1 MKSKTIVMFAVFA
14 TLLMFSG
21 VYGLIDDYSPAHPS
35 AMSEASHAHAMLPSI
50 PETASAFVTAGYFTN
65 GAVPDSGTTTSYL
78 PFAVNSSYSNADFSF
93 PSQLTIS
100 NGVATGSYQI
110 GSYYYDPVSGTLD
123 GIVTLNII
131 LPLPVYSPIGGQYEA
146 DVGTVYLNLSTVAQT
161 TGSGTSSQ
169 SQSYTFDYSSGILSN
184 EPTGYISMTTTYVP
198 SAHGDNGANFLAFT
212 LSVAITSYQ
221 NSINTF
227 GGLYVGNSASHT
239 PYTASVSSDQVV
251 VNPTSAPAQEA
262 QAFAIG
268 WHFNSLSGSF
278 TIPQYES
285 SFTLSWTSDVE
296 SNPVYNGQPQT
307 STSGSFSGSL
317 TDNSYT
323 VNPVGDPPTVVNGA
337 STYTFNDYLSSQDQV
352 SPHDHTTTSTPGY
365 TYTQVAG
372 TTNEASA
379 SFGMSGTTPTGT
391 VFISYETAQNSLT
404 TAKTNLQFTPSATVT
419 NPYYNFAQ
427 NLLNG
432 TISGASAGSYSGSNN
447 ENPTFSGGTA
457 TYTTSASPSWT
468 VSLILFGNR
477 HPVYVNASISLT
489 TANPLTPITIT
500 ANYSEYFNGE
510 TQYLQSSWNGKPLT
524 SSASGTEEVSQVSHF
539 NTPGSK
545 TILYSASNSPNPQ
558 FEGSSALDSSTN
570 SFTVSV
576 VPFTLTPSP
585 ADYTVVGTS
594 VLLSLAYSTQT
605 AAKITLIDLMVN
617 GVLVDRLQPDLA
629 SGTVKYQYTQPTLA
643 PLLVTWTAEDQYGY
657 SQNVTFQ
664 YGSYL
669 VPSEYSNKITVLQAP
684 NYTSSY
690 PISLTGVPTGSGFY
704 QQLLTISNPSQYGI
718 NTAGSNLQFSAG
730 NGTLLYAWIQ
740 SINSTSMQVWIKNY
754 YGNSVID
761 LQVLPSFENLFSA
774 NGYIGYGITY
784 FNAYKVFEYATD
796 FNNLTGWT
804 ITNTKYYL
812 YNDTLSY
819 LSAGGGSFTIPY
831 DLNIGSE
838 LMFDAWFN
846 GTPEAVGGNLV
857 GIGSPYNVWAGTG
870 YGGNGFGITEQNAS
884 GNTFASLTQPQGY
897 ASYALKI
904 NAASAQATLN
914 GNTATVSTRNP
925 SYPVQVG
932 MFAQTGVSF
941 NVSLRYLI
949 LVAPI
954 SSMPT
959 FAIGTGSVFQA
970 NATTSSTFSGSPVGQ
985 YNATYSYMAYSV
997 PIAPT
1002 TAYVTIIYNKTWIPA
1017 NVYPS
1022 TYLPIL
1028 PNTTFVTIEGVKGFS
1043 GIQITLIEP
1052 SQLIGSPTYQNI
1064 QYSMP
1069 GGLNP
1074 PTGYFLNDVSY
1085 VPFGS
1090 STQYTIDTSSQFVQ
1104 LPFGSTISLTVFDP
1118 WGDKVASL
1126 TNYLIANVSGQIS
1139 TSPDVTE
1146 LQFQFF
1152 NSTASYVYLSHNGK
1166 NLSFFNSAIVANDTT
1181 FSWATTYYS
1190 VTTGVQE
1197 IKAGTVSTDE
1207 PIQPL
1212 LIYLHAPAGQLQ
1224 VSIDAYPGANLGTL
1238 SSSGNPRILA
1248 YIDGEPYT
1256 PGNTF
1261 SGFQGS
1267 TYEVRVADL
1276 LNQTLLETNITL
1288 QASFTSVTET
1298 LHPSYWMGI
1307 ENDEE
1312 VPQDSPLATEYVSIN
1327 RTGSPVHYN
1336 FTDSVGQNWI
1346 GYFAAGN
1353 YTVSMHDNVT
1363 NTFYVNISQSDQQ
1376 FYLNGQQLLNLTEF
1390 NQKINELV
1398 NYTSSIQNTTYGLHV
1413 VTQSQVFS
1421 SQIGHTVYY
1430 QFGVYYNNYTAVSQS
1445 FLQNSTI
1452 LVRITNSTATTV
1464 NIPSS
1469 ESTSGN
1475 VYTLALTPEQG
1486 GDYSITVVV
1495 SHGEYG
1501 GIDTTTLTVSI
1512 PVIVQNGMRIELTG
1526 PGSLGIGEA
1535 GNYYIVLEYSNGS
1548 LFSTANTNSA
1558 LANMTIS
1565 VLLGNAVI
1573 QTITGAYYSAGILTF
1588 VFSSTTAGAYSLSA
1602 STHLDDGSNVS
1613 ATYIL
1618 PVSVQGITSNIGVI
1632 ALDTPS
1638 EAQVNQL
1645 IPFELEFQ
1653 TASGSLLTANQ
1664 INALVANSTISI
1676 RNSESLTYTTAV
1688 SGHILYV
1695 NFSSASAGYYTF
1707 SLASYFAENGN
1718 TYSVVFSA
1726 SIAISVPP
1734 IADNGMSLF
1743 ITGSS
1748 SIQSDTRNAYFIT
1761 LFYRN
1766 GTSFD
1771 GADTASAN
1779 TNLSLQLFAQSGIFI
1794 ADLTHSVYSNGIIE
1808 AYVNVSAGSYFILAS
1823 THLDDPTYVSASNV
1837 LDFTS
1842 VSGASLQ
1849 KITIIGVD
1857 TPSTFIS
1864 GQSGTYIYRFMYPNG
1879 TVLDNA
1885 ELRGIL
1891 PYLNVTLLNSESIQP
1906 TLAVVGN
1913 ELDVNF
1919 TFTGYGYYTLT
1930 IYGQYTSGLITY
1942 AIYLSQQ
1949 ISVNQLARNI
1959 SISLSGPSK
1968 IEFNVSTVFVLSVL
1982 QNGSALN
1989 KSDTLAFMNNTSAS
2003 IYLSGNF
2010 AGLATLHYIQ
2020 PGKIGIAVNL
2030 STLSNA
2036 YILSVD
2042 AQNVNISGHYFYG
2055 EVQASFSV
2063 VPYNPANPPTTQDGI
2078 ISFLTSEPML
2088 IFYFAATALGLIAYF
2103 WPEIPWVKRRREKEA
2118 SLDAAGNTIEGMV
2131 ALKVA
2136 DNQPLTPAETA
2147 MWNAIP
2153 NDLKNE
2159 LIKRLTSGRIRK
2171 FSKEKV
2177 NKSEKKHRFL

>member
-718 NTAGSNLQFSAG
+718 NTAGSNLQFSA
-730 NGTLLYAWIQ
+730 I
-740 SINSTSMQVWIKNY
+740 
-754 YGNSVID
+754 
-761 LQVLPSFENLFSA
+761 
-774 NGYIGYGITY
+774 
-784 FNAYKVFEYATD
+784 
-796 FNNLTGWT
+796 
-804 ITNTKYYL
+804 
-812 YNDTLSY
+812 
-819 LSAGGGSFTIPY
+819 
-831 DLNIGSE
+831 
-838 LMFDAWFN
+838 
-846 GTPEAVGGNLV
+846 
-857 GIGSPYNVWAGTG
+857 
-870 YGGNGFGITEQNAS
+870 
-884 GNTFASLTQPQGY
+884 
-897 ASYALKI
+897 
-904 NAASAQATLN
+904 
-914 GNTATVSTRNP
+914 
-925 SYPVQVG
+925 
-932 MFAQTGVSF
+932 
-941 NVSLRYLI
+941 
-949 LVAPI
+949 
-954 SSMPT
+954 
-959 FAIGTGSVFQA
+959 
-970 NATTSSTFSGSPVGQ
+970 
-985 YNATYSYMAYSV
+985 
-997 PIAPT
+997 
-1002 TAYVTIIYNKTWIPA
+1002 
-1017 NVYPS
+1017 
-1022 TYLPIL
+1022 
-1028 PNTTFVTIEGVKGFS
+1028 
-1043 GIQITLIEP
+1043 
-1052 SQLIGSPTYQNI
+1052 
-1064 QYSMP
+1064 
-1069 GGLNP
+1069 
-1074 PTGYFLNDVSY
+1074 
-1085 VPFGS
+1085 
-1090 STQYTIDTSSQFVQ
+1090 
-1104 LPFGSTISLTVFDP
+1104 
-1118 WGDKVASL
+1118 
-1126 TNYLIANVSGQIS
+1126 
-1139 TSPDVTE
+1139 
-1146 LQFQFF
+1146 
-1152 NSTASYVYLSHNGK
+1152 
-1166 NLSFFNSAIVANDTT
+1166 
-1181 FSWATTYYS
+1181 
-1190 VTTGVQE
+1190 
-1197 IKAGTVSTDE
+1197 
-1207 PIQPL
+1207 
-1212 LIYLHAPAGQLQ
+1212 
-1224 VSIDAYPGANLGTL
+1224 
-1238 SSSGNPRILA
+1238 
-1248 YIDGEPYT
+1248 
-1256 PGNTF
+1256 
-1261 SGFQGS
+1261 
-1267 TYEVRVADL
+1267 
-1276 LNQTLLETNITL
+1276 
-1288 QASFTSVTET
+1288 
-1298 LHPSYWMGI
+1298 
-1307 ENDEE
+1307 
-1312 VPQDSPLATEYVSIN
+1312 
-1327 RTGSPVHYN
+1327 
-1336 FTDSVGQNWI
+1336 
-1346 GYFAAGN
+1346 
-1353 YTVSMHDNVT
+1353 
-1363 NTFYVNISQSDQQ
+1363 
-1376 FYLNGQQLLNLTEF
+1376 
-1390 NQKINELV
+1390 
-1398 NYTSSIQNTTYGLHV
+1398 
-1413 VTQSQVFS
+1413 
-1421 SQIGHTVYY
+1421 
-1430 QFGVYYNNYTAVSQS
+1430 
-1445 FLQNSTI
+1445 
-1452 LVRITNSTATTV
+1452 
-1464 NIPSS
+1464 
-1469 ESTSGN
+1469 
-1475 VYTLALTPEQG
+1475 
-1486 GDYSITVVV
+1486 
-1495 SHGEYG
+1495 
-1501 GIDTTTLTVSI
+1501 
-1512 PVIVQNGMRIELTG
+1512 
-1526 PGSLGIGEA
+1526 
-1535 GNYYIVLEYSNGS
+1535 
-1548 LFSTANTNSA
+1548 
-1558 LANMTIS
+1558 
-1565 VLLGNAVI
+1565 
-1573 QTITGAYYSAGILTF
+1573 
-1588 VFSSTTAGAYSLSA
+1588 
-1602 STHLDDGSNVS
+1602 
-1613 ATYIL
+1613 
-1618 PVSVQGITSNIGVI
+1618 
-1632 ALDTPS
+1632 
-1638 EAQVNQL
+1638 
-1645 IPFELEFQ
+1645 
-1653 TASGSLLTANQ
+1653 
-1664 INALVANSTISI
+1664 
-1676 RNSESLTYTTAV
+1676 
-1688 SGHILYV
+1688 
-1695 NFSSASAGYYTF
+1695 
-1707 SLASYFAENGN
+1707 
-1718 TYSVVFSA
+1718 
-1726 SIAISVPP
+1726 
-1734 IADNGMSLF
+1734 
-1743 ITGSS
+1743 
-1748 SIQSDTRNAYFIT
+1748 
-1761 LFYRN
+1761 
-1766 GTSFD
+1766 
-1771 GADTASAN
+1771 
-1779 TNLSLQLFAQSGIFI
+1779 
-1794 ADLTHSVYSNGIIE
+1794 
-1808 AYVNVSAGSYFILAS
+1808 
-1823 THLDDPTYVSASNV
+1823 
-1837 LDFTS
+1837 
-1842 VSGASLQ
+1842 
-1849 KITIIGVD
+1849 
-1857 TPSTFIS
+1857 
-1864 GQSGTYIYRFMYPNG
+1864 
-1879 TVLDNA
+1879 
-1885 ELRGIL
+1885 
-1891 PYLNVTLLNSESIQP
+1891 
-1906 TLAVVGN
+1906 
-1913 ELDVNF
+1913 
-1919 TFTGYGYYTLT
+1919 
-1930 IYGQYTSGLITY
+1930 
-1942 AIYLSQQ
+1942 
-1949 ISVNQLARNI
+1949 
-1959 SISLSGPSK
+1959 
-1968 IEFNVSTVFVLSVL
+1968 
-1982 QNGSALN
+1982 
-1989 KSDTLAFMNNTSAS
+1989 
-2003 IYLSGNF
+2003 
-2010 AGLATLHYIQ
+2010 
-2020 PGKIGIAVNL
+2020 
-2030 STLSNA
+2030 
-2036 YILSVD
+2036 
-2042 AQNVNISGHYFYG
+2042 
-2055 EVQASFSV
+2055 
-2063 VPYNPANPPTTQDGI
+2063 
-2078 ISFLTSEPML
+2078 
-2088 IFYFAATALGLIAYF
+2088 
-2103 WPEIPWVKRRREKEA
+2103 
-2118 SLDAAGNTIEGMV
+2118 
-2131 ALKVA
+2131 
-2136 DNQPLTPAETA
+2136 
-2147 MWNAIP
+2147 
-2153 NDLKNE
+2153 
-2159 LIKRLTSGRIRK
+2159 
-2171 FSKEKV
+2171 
-2177 NKSEKKHRFL
+2177 

>member
-1 MKSKTIVMFAVFA
+1 MLTVFPIAFA
-14 TLLMFSG
+14 
-21 VYGLIDDYSPAHPS
+21 
-35 AMSEASHAHAMLPSI
+35 
-50 PETASAFVTAGYFTN
+50 FTN
-65 GAVPDSGTTTSYL
+65 HISNFWDYNSTGQAVNGIEGNDGLKWFANSLTTENVYITTSGRNLANYN
-78 PFAVNSSYSNADFSF
+78 FGFTVSSYSNGSILANFWNDVNVYQTGATTVSGIGNYLITDHANGGD
-93 PSQLTIS
+93 PILDN
-100 NGVATGSYQI
+100 NGVH
-110 GSYYYDPVSGTLD
+110 
-123 GIVTLNII
+123 
-131 LPLPVYSPIGGQYEA
+131 
-146 DVGTVYLNLSTVAQT
+146 
-161 TGSGTSSQ
+161 
-169 SQSYTFDYSSGILSN
+169 
-184 EPTGYISMTTTYVP
+184 PTYM
-198 SAHGDNGANFLAFT
+198 
-212 LSVAITSYQ
+212 
-221 NSINTF
+221 
-227 GGLYVGNSASHT
+227 
-239 PYTASVSSDQVV
+239 
-251 VNPTSAPAQEA
+251 
-262 QAFAIG
+262 
-268 WHFNSLSGSF
+268 
-278 TIPQYES
+278 TIPDIFFY
-285 SFTLSWTSDVE
+285 
-296 SNPVYNGQPQT
+296 
-307 STSGSFSGSL
+307 
-317 TDNSYT
+317 
-323 VNPVGDPPTVVNGA
+323 
-337 STYTFNDYLSSQDQV
+337 
-352 SPHDHTTTSTPGY
+352 
-365 TYTQVAG
+365 
-372 TTNEASA
+372 
-379 SFGMSGTTPTGT
+379 
-391 VFISYETAQNSLT
+391 
-404 TAKTNLQFTPSATVT
+404 
-419 NPYYNFAQ
+419 
-427 NLLNG
+427 
-432 TISGASAGSYSGSNN
+432 
-447 ENPTFSGGTA
+447 
-457 TYTTSASPSWT
+457 
-468 VSLILFGNR
+468 
-477 HPVYVNASISLT
+477 
-489 TANPLTPITIT
+489 ANI
-500 ANYSEYFNGE
+500 
-510 TQYLQSSWNGKPLT
+510 
-524 SSASGTEEVSQVSHF
+524 
-539 NTPGSK
+539 
-545 TILYSASNSPNPQ
+545 
-558 FEGSSALDSSTN
+558 
-570 SFTVSV
+570 
-576 VPFTLTPSP
+576 
-585 ADYTVVGTS
+585 
-594 VLLSLAYSTQT
+594 
-605 AAKITLIDLMVN
+605 
-617 GVLVDRLQPDLA
+617 
-629 SGTVKYQYTQPTLA
+629 
-643 PLLVTWTAEDQYGY
+643 
-657 SQNVTFQ
+657 
-664 YGSYL
+664 
-669 VPSEYSNKITVLQAP
+669 
-684 NYTSSY
+684 
-690 PISLTGVPTGSGFY
+690 
-704 QQLLTISNPSQYGI
+704 
-718 NTAGSNLQFSAG
+718 
-730 NGTLLYAWIQ
+730 
-740 SINSTSMQVWIKNY
+740 
-754 YGNSVID
+754 
-761 LQVLPSFENLFSA
+761 
-774 NGYIGYGITY
+774 
-784 FNAYKVFEYATD
+784 
-796 FNNLTGWT
+796 
-804 ITNTKYYL
+804 
-812 YNDTLSY
+812 
-819 LSAGGGSFTIPY
+819 
-831 DLNIGSE
+831 
-838 LMFDAWFN
+838 
-846 GTPEAVGGNLV
+846 
-857 GIGSPYNVWAGTG
+857 
-870 YGGNGFGITEQNAS
+870 
-884 GNTFASLTQPQGY
+884 
-897 ASYALKI
+897 
-904 NAASAQATLN
+904 
-914 GNTATVSTRNP
+914 
-925 SYPVQVG
+925 
-932 MFAQTGVSF
+932 
-941 NVSLRYLI
+941 
-949 LVAPI
+949 
-954 SSMPT
+954 SMPT

>member
-1 MKSKTIVMFAVFA
+1 MKNTALFSMLAVAIMVMA
-14 TLLMFSG
+14 G
-21 VYGLIDDYSPAHPS
+21 
-35 AMSEASHAHAMLPSI
+35 
-50 PETASAFVTAGYFTN
+50 AFVYFQVQKTSGY
-65 GAVPDSGTTTSYL
+65 PDYH
-78 PFAVNSSYSNADFSF
+78 VN
-93 PSQLTIS
+93 
-100 NGVATGSYQI
+100 
-110 GSYYYDPVSGTLD
+110 
-123 GIVTLNII
+123 
-131 LPLPVYSPIGGQYEA
+131 
-146 DVGTVYLNLSTVAQT
+146 VYLNYTKGNITV
-161 TGSGTSSQ
+161 
-169 SQSYTFDYSSGILSN
+169 DYG
-184 EPTGYISMTTTYVP
+184 
-198 SAHGDNGANFLAFT
+198 H
-212 LSVAITSYQ
+212 
-221 NSINTF
+221 NSINSIVVPSKAWF
-227 GGLYVGNSASHT
+227 N
-239 PYTASVSSDQVV
+239 VSLK
-251 VNPTSAPAQEA
+251 A
-262 QAFAIG
+262 
-268 WHFNSLSGSF
+268 
-278 TIPQYES
+278 Y
-285 SFTLSWTSDVE
+285 
-296 SNPVYNGQPQT
+296 SNY
-307 STSGSFSGSL
+307 
-317 TDNSYT
+317 
-323 VNPVGDPPTVVNGA
+323 
-337 STYTFNDYLSSQDQV
+337 
-352 SPHDHTTTSTPGY
+352 
-365 TYTQVAG
+365 
-372 TTNEASA
+372 
-379 SFGMSGTTPTGT
+379 
-391 VFISYETAQNSLT
+391 
-404 TAKTNLQFTPSATVT
+404 
-419 NPYYNFAQ
+419 
-427 NLLNG
+427 
-432 TISGASAGSYSGSNN
+432 SYSFYQNN
-447 ENPTFSGGTA
+447 TPLYFNYSGLNNSGF
-457 TYTTSASPSWT
+457 YTGFLDKNVT
-468 VSLILFGNR
+468 VSLNFMGTDLNVPDI
-477 HPVYVNASISLT
+477 HK
-489 TANPLTPITIT
+489 
-500 ANYSEYFNGE
+500 FN
-510 TQYLQSSWNGKPLT
+510 
-524 SSASGTEEVSQVSHF
+524 
-539 NTPGSK
+539 
-545 TILYSASNSPNPQ
+545 
-558 FEGSSALDSSTN
+558 
-570 SFTVSV
+570 
-576 VPFTLTPSP
+576 
-585 ADYTVVGTS
+585 
-594 VLLSLAYSTQT
+594 
-605 AAKITLIDLMVN
+605 ITL
-617 GVLVDRLQPDLA
+617 
-629 SGTVKYQYTQPTLA
+629 S
-643 PLLVTWTAEDQYGY
+643 
-657 SQNVTFQ
+657 
-664 YGSYL
+664 
-669 VPSEYSNKITVLQAP
+669 
-684 NYTSSY
+684 
-690 PISLTGVPTGSGFY
+690 GVPTGTGYY
-704 QQLLTISNPSQYGI
+704 QQLLNISNPSQYGI
-718 NTAGSNLQFSAG
+718 NTAGSNIQFTAQ

-740 SINSTSMQVWIKNY
+740 SINSTSMQVWVKNY
-754 YGNSVID
+754 YGHSVID
-761 LQVLPSFENLFSA
+761 MQVLPSFENLFGATGYLGEAPQLSSTYA
-774 NGYIGYGITY
+774 EYDNGRYVFPVYFNLHNSTTSGFSVSYLTVDNGLNFTVNETSNGYGFTQVAFTY
-784 FNAYKVFEYATD
+784 PSNNFSLVASGVKGNSNGVQLYFRNPNTGAGATYPYSTIYPTFFNK
-796 FNNLTGWT
+796 L
-804 ITNTKYYL
+804 YYVDSL
-812 YNDTLSY
+812 GMSGLQVHTY
-819 LSAGGGSFTIPY
+819 IPY
-831 DLNIGSE
+831 DT
-838 LMFDAWFN
+838 
-846 GTPEAVGGNLV
+846 GT
-857 GIGSPYNVWAGTG
+857 SPFYVYIPWLA
-870 YGGNGFGITEQNAS
+870 IT
-884 GNTFASLTQPQGY
+884 
-897 ASYALKI
+897 
-904 NAASAQATLN
+904 
-914 GNTATVSTRNP
+914 ST
-925 SYPVQVG
+925 
-932 MFAQTGVSF
+932 
-941 NVSLRYLI
+941 NVSLM
-949 LVAPI
+949 PTI
-954 SSMPT
+954 SS
-959 FAIGTGSVFQA
+959 IGTGSVFQA

-1022 TYLPIL
+1022 TYMPIL
-1028 PNTTFVTIEGVKGFS
+1028 PNTTFVTIEDIKGFS

-1064 QYSMP
+1064 QYNMP

-1074 PTGYFLNDVSY
+1074 PTGYFLNDISY

-1256 PGNTF
+1256 PGSTF

-1475 VYTLALTPEQG
+1475 VYTLALTPEQA

-1501 GIDTTTLTVSI
+1501 GIDTTTLTVSV

-1565 VLLGNAVI
+1565 VLSGNAVI

-1748 SIQSDTRNAYFIT
+1748 SVQSDTRNAYFIT

-1885 ELRGIL
+1885 ELKGIL

-2030 STLSNA
+2030 SALSNA

-2103 WPEIPWVKRRREKEA
+2103 WPEIPWVKRRREEEA
-2118 SLDAAGNTIEGMV
+2118 SLDAAGNTMEGMV

-2147 MWNAIP
+2147 MWNAIR
-2153 NDLKNE
+2153 NDLKNK